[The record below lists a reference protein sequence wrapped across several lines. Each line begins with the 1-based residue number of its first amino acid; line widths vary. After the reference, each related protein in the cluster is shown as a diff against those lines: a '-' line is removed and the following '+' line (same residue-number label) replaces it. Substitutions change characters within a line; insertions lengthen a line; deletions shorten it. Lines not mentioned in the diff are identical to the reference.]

1 MKISN
6 LWPRAASAKPAPKT
20 PAAAISITVTK
31 RVPDAAVISAPKG
44 PRDMPGSIDDCEA
57 LEEELCRDAIRL
69 ECQIG
74 VAEGLAKSEKRYAD
88 PTWYHRAKAALKH
101 INRDRQRLAVHM
113 KQLRIEARRTDPNWQ
128 SRDQILIRAL
138 RAELPQGRF
147 DEIVEEV
154 EMNIEAGIRP

>member
-1 MKISN
+1 MKLSE
-6 LWPRAASAKPAPKT
+6 LWPRAASAKPAPQSCS
-20 PAAAISITVTK
+20 PAITVTVTK
-31 RVPDAAVISAPKG
+31 RAPEAAATPTPKG
-44 PRDMPGSIDDCEA
+44 PRDMPDSIAECEA
-57 LEEELCRDAIRL
+57 LEEELSRDAIRL

-101 INRDRQRLAVHM
+101 INRDRQRLAVHT
-113 KQLRIEARRTDPNWQ
+113 KQLRIEARRTDPHWQ
-128 SRDQILIRAL
+128 GRDQILIRAL

-154 EMNIEAGIRP
+154 EMNIQAGISQ